1 MSEIKKY
8 WFPSG
13 IYSFLQNVV
22 LLISGFTSFILLVR
36 FYSKSEFGAWALY
49 LAVTTFADV
58 TRSGFVNNALIK
70 FSTPANSE
78 DYKNILTAS
87 LFLHSV
93 MTLLGIT
100 LIIFLAPT
108 LGKVWESRE
117 FYYLLMLYPAYAICQ
132 VPHIFMSA
140 VEQARFNF
148 RGQYYSNLVRNFIF
162 IGTIAYFTIVLKFLP
177 LYMLPVIQAISVLGA
192 GIVIYVFAKD
202 FLKFTKKINWDWVKK
217 LYHFGKYAL
226 GGNVLSILFTNIDQ
240 IMLGYFFNT
249 TYVAVYNTAMR
260 VGNFS
265 DIPMTSVATIVYPK
279 STQRLNQIG
288 DKSLRHLYER
298 SVGVILAFVVPGIIV
313 LSIFSKDI
321 IHIIASQRY
330 GDALPVIYFILLF
343 SLFKP
348 FIKYFGLSMDTLAK
362 PSTHFWLVMSLLAF
376 NFILNVFLIPTYDLI
391 GASISSLIS
400 LLIGAAICFWFLK
413 KELGVSIL
421 RILKYMFTFYFEGI
435 RLIVAFNEFKVYLD
449 SEIKSENGSNQ

>member
-13 IYSFLQNVV
+13 IYSFLQNIV
-22 LLISGFTSFILLVR
+22 LLISGFTSFVLLVR

-70 FSTPANSE
+70 FGTPANE
-78 DYKNILTAS
+78 NDYRKILSAS
-87 LFLHSV
+87 LFMHSI
-93 MTLLGIT
+93 MTLAGIT
-100 LIIFLAPT
+100 LIIILAPM
-108 LGKVWESRE
+108 LGRVWNSSE

-132 VPHIFMSA
+132 VPYIFMSA

-148 RGQYYSNLVRNFIF
+148 RGQYYSNLTRNFIF
-162 IGTIAYFTIVLKFLP
+162 IGIIAYLIIIAKSLP
-177 LYMLPVIQAISVLGA
+177 LYMLPIIQAISVLGA
-192 GIVIYVFAKD
+192 GVVIYI
-202 FLKFTKKINWDWVKK
+202 FTKRFIKFSKTINWDWVKK
-217 LYHFGKYAL
+217 LFNFGKFAL

-249 TYVAVYNTAMR
+249 SYVAVYNTAMR

-279 STQRLNQIG
+279 STQRLDQIG

-298 SVGVILAFVVPGIIV
+298 SVGVILAFVVPGII
-313 LSIFSKDI
+313 LLTIFAEDI
-321 IHIIASQRY
+321 IHIIASQKY
-330 GDALPVIYFILLF
+330 ADALPVIYFVLIF

-348 FIKYFGLSMDTLAK
+348 FIRYFSLSMDTLGR
-362 PSTHFWLVMSLLAF
+362 PNTHFWLVMSLLGF
-376 NFILNVFLIPTYDLI
+376 NIVLNLFLIPSYDLI
-391 GASISSLIS
+391 GAAISSLLS
-400 LLIGAAICFWFLK
+400 LLLGATLCYKILQ
-413 KELGVSIL
+413 KELKVSIF
-421 RILKYMFTFYFEGI
+421 RIIKYMFNFYFEGI

-449 SEIKSENGSNQ
+449 GESNPEKDKV